1 MSGTNLP
8 QVLPLPMSPIT
19 MVPINPTIVPQLLP
33 LPMSPIA
40 MIPINFTITPQPL
53 ALPVSPIA
61 MIPIDPIIVPTAP
74 SNLPNPPFPP
84 NFRISDQT
92 AGLISDAPGA
102 PHTGPV
108 AGIDRDL
115 IMATTD
121 NINVNALV
129 KNVFIHTGSGE
140 DAIDVSA
147 TGGTNVL
154 DGSTG
159 SNFLVGAAS
168 TSNDTFFVDDRNAPA
183 SIWDTIKNFHSG
195 DNTTI
200 FGITRQ
206 DFTITTLD
214 NQGAVGN
221 MGLTFD
227 FSAPGK
233 VDARMTLVGFTSAD
247 LTNGKLT
254 TSFGT
259 TAVTPATATSP
270 ALPGADFMMIHAT

>member
-1 MSGTNLP
+1 MIL
-8 QVLPLPMSPIT
+8 L
-19 MVPINPTIVPQLLP
+19 PINPTILP
-33 LPMSPIA
+33 
-40 MIPINFTITPQPL
+40 TT
-53 ALPVSPIA
+53 
-61 MIPIDPIIVPTAP
+61 P
-74 SNLPNPPFPP
+74 SNLADQPFSP

-92 AGLISDAPGA
+92 AGMISTASGV
-102 PHTGPV
+102 PHTGLV

-115 IMATTD
+115 IIATSD

-159 SNFLVGAAS
+159 SNFLVGAALP
-168 TSNDTFFVDDRNAPA
+168 SNDTFFVDDRNAPA
-183 SIWDTIKNFHSG
+183 NIWDTIKNFHSG
-195 DNTTI
+195 DNATV
-200 FGITRQ
+200 FGIAQ
-206 DFTITTLD
+206 QNFAITTLD

-221 MGLTFD
+221 TGLTFD

-233 VDARMTLVGFTSAD
+233 VDARMTLVGFTSTD
-247 LTNGKLT
+247 LTIGKLT
-254 TSFGT
+254 ISFGT

>member
-1 MSGTNLP
+1 MFGMNTLQLSPLTMSPMTLAPINPSFLP
-8 QVLPLPMSPIT
+8 ATQLPMSF
-19 MVPINPTIVPQLLP
+19 L
-33 LPMSPIA
+33 
-40 MIPINFTITPQPL
+40 
-53 ALPVSPIA
+53 
-61 MIPIDPIIVPTAP
+61 
-74 SNLPNPPFPP
+74 
-84 NFRISDQT
+84 ISDQT
-92 AGLISDAPGA
+92 TRMISAVSGG

-108 AGIDRDL
+108 AGIDRDM
-115 IMATTD
+115 IIATPD

-129 KNVFIHTGSGE
+129 KNVFIHTGAGE

-159 SNFLVGAAS
+159 SNFLVGAALP
-168 TSNDTFFVDDRNAPA
+168 SNDTFFVDDRNATA
-183 SIWDTIKNFHSG
+183 NIWDTIKNFHSG
-195 DNTTI
+195 DNATI
-200 FGITRQ
+200 FGITRN

-214 NQGAVGN
+214 NQGAAGN
-221 MGLTFD
+221 TGLTFD
-227 FSAPGK
+227 FSASGK
-233 VDARMTLVGFTSAD
+233 AAARMTLVGFTSPD